1 MNQIKTVPL
10 PHKFKVMAEYKRRIA
25 DRILERKVLGKGA
38 VLIEGPKWCGK
49 TTTAKQLAKS
59 VLDLGDSSVLKQSA
73 QMIEISPKS
82 LLEGAT
88 PRLIDEWQ
96 ALPPI
101 WDSIRSEVDKRGEP
115 SQFILTGSS
124 VLPDAD
130 ETIHS
135 GTGRYA
141 HVMMRPMSLYESGES
156 TGSVSL
162 RDLFDGK
169 VPDVQENSLE
179 IEDIAYLTCRGGW
192 PWATLISKNV
202 ALDQAFDY
210 VDSVMKR
217 DIQRVD
223 RVKRS
228 PERARLLMRSYARNI
243 SQQVSYA
250 TIRKDM
256 LSNDASSLD
265 EDTVADYIKAL
276 KKLFVI
282 EDLAAWNPNIRSKA
296 AIRTSETRHFVD
308 PSIGTAALGLGPQDL
323 INDLQSFGLFFE
335 DMVVRDL
342 RVYAEALDGE
352 LYHYRDSSGLECD
365 TVLHRRN
372 GSYALLEVKI
382 GGEDKIN
389 EGAASMI
396 ELANNIDT
404 DKMPAPSFMA
414 VIVGVGKYA
423 YRRKDGVYVLPIG
436 CLKD

>member
-1 MNQIKTVPL
+1 ML
-10 PHKFKVMAEYKRRIA
+10 PKYKAMAKYKQRIS
-25 DRILERKVLGKGA
+25 DRILKHNVLGKGA

-73 QMIEISPKS
+73 QLIELSPKT
-82 LLEGAT
+82 LLEGKT

-96 ALPPI
+96 ALPLI

-124 VLPDAD
+124 VLPEAD

-135 GTGRYA
+135 GTGRFAYIK
-141 HVMMRPMSLYESGES
+141 MRPMSLYESGES
-156 TGSVSL
+156 NGTVSL
-162 RDLFDGK
+162 TDLFEGK
-169 VPDVQENSLE
+169 SFNTQSNELTID
-179 IEDIAYLTCRGGW
+179 DIAYLTCRGGW
-192 PWATLISKNV
+192 PWATLIPKEV

-210 VDSVMKR
+210 VDSVVNR

-223 RVKRS
+223 GVKRN
-228 PERARLLMRSYARNI
+228 PERAKSLLRSYARNI
-243 SQQVSYA
+243 SQPIPYS

-256 LSNDASSLD
+256 LANDSSTLD
-265 EDTVADYIKAL
+265 EDTVADYVKAL
-276 KKLFVI
+276 RKLYVI

-296 AIRTSETRHFVD
+296 AIRTSDTRHFVD
-308 PSIGTAALGLGPQDL
+308 PSIGTASLGLGPQNL
-323 INDLQSFGLFFE
+323 INDLKSFGFFFE

-342 RVYAEALDGE
+342 RVYAEALDGK
-352 LYHYRDSSGLECD
+352 LYHYKDSTGLECD

-372 GSYALLEVKI
+372 GSYALLEVKL
-382 GGEDKIN
+382 GGEVNIN
-389 EGAASMI
+389 EGAANMLK
-396 ELANNIDT
+396 LAANIDT

-414 VIVGVGKYA
+414 VIIGVGKYA
-423 YRRKDGVYVLPIG
+423 FRRNDGVYVIPIG

>member
-1 MNQIKTVPL
+1 
-10 PHKFKVMAEYKRRIA
+10 MAEYKQRIA

-59 VLDLGDSSVLKQSA
+59 VLDLGDASVLKQSS

-124 VLPDAD
+124 VLPDAN

-162 RDLFDGK
+162 IDLFAGK
-169 VPDVQENSLE
+169 TPDVQENKLE
-179 IEDIAYLTCRGGW
+179 IGDLAYLTCRGGW
-192 PWATLISKNV
+192 PWTTLISPKV

-210 VDSVMKR
+210 VDSVIKR

-223 RVKRS
+223 KVKRS
-228 PERARLLMRSYARNI
+228 PERARLLLRSYARNI

-256 LSNDASSLD
+256 LSNDASTLD
-265 EDTVADYIKAL
+265 EDTVADYIKVL

-282 EDLAAWNPNIRSKA
+282 EDLVAWNPNIRSKA
-296 AIRTSETRHFVD
+296 AIRTRDTRHFVD
-308 PSIGTAALGLGPQDL
+308 PSVGTAALGLGPKDL

-372 GSYALLEVKI
+372 GSYALLEVKL

-414 VIVGVGKYA
+414 VIIGVGKYA